1 MSIRSSGAV
10 RGAIFCLAWSVFVLL
25 PFFARAQSPLS
36 LDEKLVAIRQ
46 GFVQAAIE
54 GPTKV
59 QSTVW
64 IDANG
69 ALQESSSFR
78 TGMQVRGVKILS
90 YGRDSRDQP
99 TADMRWQPESVIKTV
114 QPSAQA
120 ATTCAAFDH
129 ENGLK
134 HLIGFDID
142 PGEDWGVDEMSALR
156 VATGLLAQQ
165 WTRKATG
172 NVLWTQR
179 LSALAGRSA
188 YEKALLGSSADEVPW
203 RVHLTL
209 RPLSKRAMFSSS
221 PVFNAVGRRVTSN
234 LPAEPK
240 IQLHFSLTARN
251 QQNPTFEANAELGW
265 GVEMQN
271 WSAPEQTMESQRLL
285 LEQVKNWSFE
295 VQKLLA
301 CEPVI
306 PEVILTSPETLRIN
320 AGSLVGLRV
329 GDELLLANGKNFI
342 KRILEPG
349 IVSESVIAKVLTV
362 RENHAQ
368 LQVSAGAKKT
378 VQLGWRAWP
387 TELNR

>member
-10 RGAIFCLAWSVFVLL
+10 RGAIFCLAWTVFLFT

-36 LDEKLVAIRQ
+36 LEEKLAAIRQ
-46 GFVQAAIE
+46 GFVQAAME

-90 YGRDSRDQP
+90 YGRDNRDQP
-99 TADMRWQPESVIKTV
+99 TADMRWQPESAVKTV
-114 QPSAQA
+114 QASPQA
-120 ATTCAAFDH
+120 ATTCFASDND
-129 ENGLK
+129 NGLK

-156 VATGLLAQQ
+156 GTTGLLAQQ

-172 NVLWTQR
+172 NVLWKQR
-179 LSALAGRSA
+179 LSAVVGRSA
-188 YEKALLGSSADEVPW
+188 YEKALLGSSADEMPW
-203 RVHLTL
+203 RVNLTM
-209 RPLSKRAMFSSS
+209 RQLSKRTSFSTSA
-221 PVFNAVGRRVTSN
+221 VFNPAAKNVASI

-251 QQNPTFEANAELGW
+251 QQSPTFEASADLDW

-271 WSAPEQTMESQRLL
+271 WSAPVPTMESQRLL
-285 LEQVKNWSFE
+285 LEQVKNWSAE

-301 CEPVI
+301 CESVI
-306 PEVILTSPETLRIN
+306 PEVILTNSDSLRIN

-342 KRILEPG
+342 KKILEPG
-349 IVSESVIAKVLTV
+349 MISESVIAKVLTV

-368 LQVSAGAKKT
+368 LQVSVGVKQT

>member
-1 MSIRSSGAV
+1 M
-10 RGAIFCLAWSVFVLL
+10 FM

-36 LDEKLVAIRQ
+36 LDEKLAAIRQ

-78 TGMQVRGVKILS
+78 TGMQIRGVKILS
-90 YGRDSRDQP
+90 YGRDNRDQP
-99 TADMRWQPESVIKTV
+99 TADMRWQSESVVKTV
-114 QPSAQA
+114 QASPQA
-120 ATTCAAFDH
+120 ATTCFASDND
-129 ENGLK
+129 NGLK
-134 HLIGFDID
+134 HLVGFDID

-156 VATGLLAQQ
+156 VTTGLLAQQ
-165 WTRKATG
+165 WTRKASG
-172 NVLWTQR
+172 NVLWKQR
-179 LSALAGRSA
+179 LSAVVGRSA
-188 YEKALLGSSADEVPW
+188 YERALLGSSADAMPW
-203 RVHLTL
+203 RVNLTMRQL
-209 RPLSKRAMFSSS
+209 PKRTSFISS
-221 PVFNAVGRRVTSN
+221 AVINSAGRSVTSI
-234 LPAEPK
+234 LPVAPK
-240 IQLHFSLTARN
+240 IQLHFSLTALN
-251 QQNPTFEANAELGW
+251 QQTPTFEASAELDW

-271 WSAPEQTMESQRLL
+271 WSAPVPTMESQRLL
-285 LEQVKNWSFE
+285 LDQVKNWSAE

-301 CEPVI
+301 CEPVT
-306 PEVILTSPETLRIN
+306 PEVILTTSDSLRIN

-342 KRILEPG
+342 KKILEPG
-349 IVSESVIAKVLTV
+349 MISESVIARVLTI

-368 LQVSAGAKKT
+368 LQVSAGVKQS